1 MRIHWFKIRKLQPT
15 LLIMLSLL
23 ILILMT
29 LLSIVVYYSTSRLI
43 SSKLSEYS
51 LSELEQMNYQVNQ
64 RMTSIRAAALSIVIN
79 PEVVSI
85 LQHSKGSDMYQ
96 QIRNNDIATRILSNA
111 AYSRND
117 ISEIM
122 IVTDR
127 LDIYNYSNP
136 NGFYEL
142 SRAVE
147 KNFWSYVESRK
158 EGFIPPRSNDMRSD
172 GTGTKI
178 ITYFHEITKGETR
191 LGYVFI
197 NLHFSSLNDLSGLRS
212 SNGDLLYFADENNE
226 IYDTS
231 GAKLSDRATHDIVT
245 SFADQ
250 KKGYTLT
257 YLGDRKY
264 LSVFSSPNDFDWRII
279 RFKPYADVVEGMPVL
294 FTRLLLVAACCFV
307 LAVTGAVLFSQS
319 VTQPLKRL
327 IRQMNKVG
335 HGNFNIELDSE
346 YTNEIGQLNE
356 KFLIM
361 SSKIRELMAD
371 SEREQKQLREMELR
385 ALQSQINPHFL
396 YNTLDAINWMA
407 IRHKAP
413 EISKMTANLGKIFR
427 LSLNKGRELTSVSA
441 ELAHLDA
448 YIHIMRHKYR
458 DRFNYVQHID
468 PSMLACET
476 IKIILQPLVENCFV
490 HGLSSNKGVGLIEL
504 SGIYCGDDLIFQI
517 RDDGIGVNAEML
529 NEALKQGMGSV
540 GYGIHNVNER
550 IRLHYG
556 QSYGLSY
563 LNVERGT
570 LAQITLPRRLFQQ
583 MEEEI
588 H

>member
-15 LLIMLSLL
+15 LIIMFSLL
-23 ILILMT
+23 ILTLMT

-43 SSKLSEYS
+43 SSKLSESS
-51 LSELEQMNYQVNQ
+51 LSELEQMNSQMNQ
-64 RMTSIRAAALSIVIN
+64 RMTSIRATALSIVIN
-79 PEVVSI
+79 PEVTSI
-85 LQHSKGSDMYQ
+85 LQQSDRSDMYQ

-122 IVTDR
+122 IVTDQ
-127 LDIYNYSNP
+127 LGIYNYSNP

-147 KNFWSYVESRK
+147 KPFWSYVESRK

-172 GTGTKI
+172 GTGSKI
-178 ITYFHEITKGETR
+178 LTYFHEITKGETR

-197 NLHFSSLNDLSGLRS
+197 NLHFSSFKDLSGQHS

-231 GAKLSDRATHDIVT
+231 GTKLSDKATHDIVA

-250 KKGYTLT
+250 RKGYTLT
-257 YLGDRKY
+257 HLGDRKY
-264 LSVFSSPNDFDWRII
+264 LSVFSSPNDFHWRII
-279 RFKPYADVVEGMPVL
+279 RFKPYADVVEGMPAL
-294 FTRLLLVAACCFV
+294 FTRLLLVAAGCFI
-307 LAVTGAVLFSQS
+307 LAVTGAVLFSRS

-335 HGNFNIELDSE
+335 QGNFNIEIDSE

-361 SSKIRELMAD
+361 SSKIRELMED
-371 SEREQKQLREMELR
+371 REREQRQLREMELR

-407 IRHKAP
+407 IRHQAP
-413 EISKMTANLGKIFR
+413 EISRMTASLGKIFR
-427 LSLNKGRELTSVSA
+427 LSLNKGRELTTVSA

-448 YIHIMRHKYR
+448 YIQIMRHKYR
-458 DRFNYVQHID
+458 DRFHYVQQID
-468 PSMLACET
+468 PSMLSCEI

-490 HGLSSNKGVGLIEL
+490 HGLASTKGAGLIEV
-504 SGIYCGDDLIFQI
+504 SGIYCENDLIFQI
-517 RDDGIGVNAEML
+517 RDDGIGVNAERL
-529 NEALKQGMGSV
+529 NEALKQGLGSV

-556 QSYGLSY
+556 HAYGLSY

-570 LAQITLPRRLFQQ
+570 LAQIRLPRRLFQQ
-583 MEEEI
+583 MEEETQ
-588 H
+588 

>member
-23 ILILMT
+23 VLILMT
-29 LLSIVVYYSTSRLI
+29 LISIVVYYSTSRLI

-64 RMTSIRAAALSIVIN
+64 RMTSIRSAALSIVIN
-79 PEVVSI
+79 PEVISI
-85 LQHSKGSDMYQ
+85 LQHSKGSDIYQ
-96 QIRNNDIATRILSNA
+96 QIRNNEIATRILSNA

-127 LDIYNYSNP
+127 MDIYNYSNP

-212 SNGDLLYFADENNE
+212 SNGDLIYFADENNE

-257 YLGDRKY
+257 YLGNHKY
-264 LSVFSSPNDFDWRII
+264 LSVFSSPNDFNWRII
-279 RFKPYADVVEGMPVL
+279 RFKPYGDVVEGMPAL

-407 IRHKAP
+407 IRHQAP

-448 YIHIMRHKYR
+448 YIHIMRHKYQ
-458 DRFNYVQHID
+458 DRFHYVQHVD
-468 PSMLACET
+468 PSMLTCET

-490 HGLSSNKGVGLIEL
+490 HGLSSNKGAGLIEL
-504 SGIYCGDDLIFQI
+504 KGIYCGDDLIFHI
-517 RDDGIGVNAEML
+517 KDDGVGVNPEML
-529 NEALKQGMGSV
+529 NEALKQGLGSV

-550 IRLHYG
+550 IGLHYG

-563 LNVERGT
+563 LDVERGT
-570 LAQITLPRRLFQQ
+570 LAQIRLPRRLFQQ
-583 MEEEI
+583 MEEDT